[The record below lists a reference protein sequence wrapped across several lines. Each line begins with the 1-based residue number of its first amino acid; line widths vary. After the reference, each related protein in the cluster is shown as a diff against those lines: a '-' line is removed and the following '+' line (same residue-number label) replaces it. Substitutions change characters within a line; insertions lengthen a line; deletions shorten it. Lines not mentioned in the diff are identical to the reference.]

1 MYLVVLANRMLINVN
16 YALCDTK
23 VKMSRSTTEY
33 TFLSIPTVDGASK
46 SISETPPGDVED
58 FLIFRMFQIRTK
70 SFSCACMTGIKL
82 NIRASQWNWD
92 PGLKVFYFIKLG
104 KKSMHQKRLKFLIH
118 DQNAFIP
125 WLLVDAVY
133 KKLLLFLVKN
143 TWSSSQ

>member
-33 TFLSIPTVDGASK
+33 TFLSSPTVDGALK
-46 SISETPPGDVED
+46 SISETPPGEVED

-82 NIRASQWNWD
+82 NIRASQ
-92 PGLKVFYFIKLG
+92 
-104 KKSMHQKRLKFLIH
+104 
-118 DQNAFIP
+118 
-125 WLLVDAVY
+125 
-133 KKLLLFLVKN
+133 
-143 TWSSSQ
+143 